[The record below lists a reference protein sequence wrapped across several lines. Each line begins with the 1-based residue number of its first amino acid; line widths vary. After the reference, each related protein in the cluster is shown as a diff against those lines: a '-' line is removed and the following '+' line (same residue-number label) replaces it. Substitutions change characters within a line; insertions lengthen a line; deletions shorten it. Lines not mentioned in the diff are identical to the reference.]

1 MSLVRSK
8 HAFAGGVALMCV
20 TAAAAGARAAEAFV
34 STQYRACVAKIA
46 KTPDQAFEDAL
57 VWRGQNGG
65 LAAEHC
71 AALAL
76 LAMKQPAQ
84 AAQRF
89 ESIARNPSAGAA
101 GVRAGLF
108 GQAGNAWL
116 LARRGREADA
126 ALTAALK
133 LVPRNAEFFV
143 DRARARAMV
152 RNWTGADADLSAAL
166 GIASG
171 RADIFL
177 LRAAARRALN
187 RMPDAR
193 RDIDSALFINPR
205 YSEALVERG
214 SMKLIGGD
222 KQGARRD
229 WLQVL
234 LIAPNGPAGDEAR
247 RRIEDL
253 EINPDR

>member
-1 MSLVRSK
+1 
-8 HAFAGGVALMCV
+8 
-20 TAAAAGARAAEAFV
+20 
-34 STQYRACVAKIA
+34 
-46 KTPDQAFEDAL
+46 
-57 VWRGQNGG
+57 
-65 LAAEHC
+65 
-71 AALAL
+71 
-76 LAMKQPAQ
+76 MKQPGR

-116 LARRGREADA
+116 LARRGREAEA
-126 ALTAALK
+126 ALTSALK
-133 LVPRNAEFFV
+133 LVPRNVDFLV
-143 DRARARAMV
+143 DRARARAMM
-152 RNWTGADADLSAAL
+152 RNWAGADGDLSAAL
-166 GIASG
+166 AMTSG
-171 RADIFL
+171 RADVYL
-177 LRAAARRALN
+177 LRAATRRALN
-187 RMPDAR
+187 RLPDAR

-205 YSEALVERG
+205 YAEALVERG
-214 SMKLIGGD
+214 SMRLIAGD

-253 EINPDR
+253 EINPNR

>member
-1 MSLVRSK
+1 MSAALRKLVASSVMLMSVMP
-8 HAFAGGVALMCV
+8 VAD
-20 TAAAAGARAAEAFV
+20 AYAAEAF
-34 STQYRACVAKIA
+34 TTPQYRACVATIA
-46 KTPDQAFEDAL
+46 KAPDQAFEDAL
-57 VWRGQNGG
+57 AWRAQNGG

-76 LAMKQPAQ
+76 LALKQPAR

-89 ESIARNPSAGAA
+89 DAIARNPAAGTP

-116 LARRGREADA
+116 LARHGREAEA
-126 ALTAALK
+126 AFSAGLK
-133 LVPRNAEFFV
+133 LAPRNVDFLV
-143 DRARARAMV
+143 DRARARAML

-166 GIASG
+166 AAGG
-171 RADIFL
+171 RADTYL

-187 RMPDAR
+187 RIREAR
-193 RDIDSALFINPR
+193 ADIDSALFLNPR
-205 YSEALVERG
+205 YAEALVERG
-214 SMKLIGGD
+214 SMKLIVGD

-253 EINPDR
+253 EINPNR